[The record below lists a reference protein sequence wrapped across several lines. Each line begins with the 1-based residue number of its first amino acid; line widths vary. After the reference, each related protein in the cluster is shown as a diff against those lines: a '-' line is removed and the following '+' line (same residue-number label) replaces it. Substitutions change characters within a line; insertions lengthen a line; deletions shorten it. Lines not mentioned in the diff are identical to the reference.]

1 MSYQVALAPSAVQR
15 IVELD
20 SEVQQRL
27 AQKLEELALNP
38 RPEDAHA
45 LKDTD
50 ERLYKLRLG
59 EYRIIYQI
67 QDQPLLLTVIKI
79 AHLKDY

>member
-1 MSYQVALAPSAVQR
+1 MSYQVALTPSSVQKLT
-15 IVELD
+15 ELD
-20 SEVQQRL
+20 SVVQQQL

-38 RPEDAHA
+38 RPEAAHP
-45 LKDTD
+45 LKDT
-50 ERLYKLRLG
+50 EHLYKVRLG

-67 QDQPLLLTVIKI
+67 QEQPLLLTVIKI

>member
-38 RPEDAHA
+38 RPEDAHL
-45 LKDTD
+45 LKDI
-50 ERLYKLRLG
+50 ERLYKVRLG

>member
-1 MSYQVALAPSAVQR
+1 MSYQVALAPSAVQK
-15 IVELD
+15 IAELD

-38 RPEDAHA
+38 RPENAHP
-45 LKDTD
+45 LKDT
-50 ERLYKLRLG
+50 ERLYKVRFG

-67 QDQPLLLTVIKI
+67 QDQPLLVTVIKI
-79 AHLKDY
+79 AHPKDY

>member
-15 IVELD
+15 IAELE
-20 SEVQQRL
+20 SEVQQQL
-27 AQKLEELALNP
+27 TQKLEELALNP
-38 RPEDAHA
+38 HPEDAHP
-45 LKDTD
+45 LKDT
-50 ERLYKLRLG
+50 ERLYKVRLG

-67 QDQPLLLTVIKI
+67 EDQPLLVTLIKI

>member
-1 MSYQVALAPSAVQR
+1 MSYQVALAPSTVQK
-15 IVELD
+15 ITELD

-27 AQKLEELALNP
+27 AQKLEELSLNP
-38 RPEDAHA
+38 RPEDAHP
-45 LKDTD
+45 LKDT
-50 ERLYKLRLG
+50 ERLYKVRLG
-59 EYRIIYQI
+59 QYRIIYQI

>member
-1 MSYQVALAPSAVQR
+1 MSYQVALAASAVQK
-15 IVELD
+15 ITELE

-38 RPEDAHA
+38 RSEDAHP
-45 LKDTD
+45 LKDT
-50 ERLYKLRLG
+50 ERLYKVRLG

-67 QDQPLLLTVIKI
+67 EDQPLLVTLIKI
-79 AHLKDY
+79 AYLKDY

>member
-1 MSYQVALAPSAVQR
+1 MSYQVTFAPSAVQR
-15 IVELD
+15 IGELD

-38 RPEDAHA
+38 LPEDAHP
-45 LKDTD
+45 LKDT
-50 ERLYKLRLG
+50 ERFYKVRLG

-67 QDQPLLLTVIKI
+67 EDQPLLLTVIKI

>member
-1 MSYQVALAPSAVQR
+1 MSYQVALAPSSVEK

-20 SEVQQRL
+20 SEVQQRV

-38 RPEDAHA
+38 RPKDTHP
-45 LKDTD
+45 LKDT
-50 ERLYKLRLG
+50 EGLYIVRLG

-67 QDQPLLLTVIKI
+67 DDRSLLLTVIKI

>member
-1 MSYQVALAPSAVQR
+1 MSYQVALAPSSVQK
-15 IVELD
+15 IAELH

-27 AQKLEELALNP
+27 ARKLEELALNP
-38 RPEDAHA
+38 RPEDAQP
-45 LKDTD
+45 LRDI
-50 ERLYKLRLG
+50 ERLYKVRLG

-67 QDQPLLLTVIKI
+67 EEQPLLVTVIKI

>member
-1 MSYQVALAPSAVQR
+1 MSYQVALAPSIVQK
-15 IVELD
+15 ITELD

-38 RPEDAHA
+38 RPEDAHP
-45 LKDTD
+45 LKDT
-50 ERLYKLRLG
+50 ERLYKVRLG
-59 EYRIIYQI
+59 QYRIIYQI
-67 QDQPLLLTVIKI
+67 QDQALLLTVIKI

>member
-1 MSYQVALAPSAVQR
+1 MQR
-15 IVELD
+15 IAELE

-38 RPEDAHA
+38 RLEDAHP
-45 LKDTD
+45 LKDT
-50 ERLYKLRLG
+50 ERLYKVRLG

-67 QDQPLLLTVIKI
+67 QDQPLLVTVMKI

>member
-15 IVELD
+15 IAELD
-20 SEVQQRL
+20 SVVQQRL

-38 RPEDAHA
+38 RPEDAHP
-45 LKDTD
+45 LKDN

-67 QDQPLLLTVIKI
+67 EDQPLLVTLIKI

>member
-15 IVELD
+15 IVELH
-20 SEVQQRL
+20 SEAQQRL

-38 RPEDAHA
+38 RPKDAHP
-45 LKDTD
+45 LKDT
-50 ERLYKLRLG
+50 ERLYIVRLG
-59 EYRIIYQI
+59 EYRIVYQI
-67 QDQPLLLTVIKI
+67 EDRSLLLTVIKI

>member
-1 MSYQVALAPSAVQR
+1 
-15 IVELD
+15 
-20 SEVQQRL
+20 VQQRL

-38 RPEDAHA
+38 RPEDAHP
-45 LKDTD
+45 LKDT
-50 ERLYKLRLG
+50 EGLYKVRLG

-67 QDQPLLLTVIKI
+67 QNQPLLLTVIKI

>member
-1 MSYQVALAPSAVQR
+1 MSYQVTLVPSAVQK
-15 IVELD
+15 ITELD

-27 AQKLEELALNP
+27 TQKLEELALNP
-38 RPEDAHA
+38 RSEDAHP
-45 LKDTD
+45 LKDT
-50 ERLYKLRLG
+50 EGLYKLRLG

-67 QDQPLLLTVIKI
+67 QNQPLLLTVIKI

>member
-1 MSYQVALAPSAVQR
+1 MSYQVALAPSIVQK
-15 IVELD
+15 ITELD

-38 RPEDAHA
+38 RPEDAHP
-45 LKDTD
+45 LKDT
-50 ERLYKLRLG
+50 ERLYKVRLDQ
-59 EYRIIYQI
+59 YRIIYQI
-67 QDQPLLLTVIKI
+67 QDQALLLTVIKI

>member
-1 MSYQVALAPSAVQR
+1 MSYQVALAPSAVQK
-15 IVELD
+15 ITELE

-38 RPEDAHA
+38 RSEDAHP
-45 LKDTD
+45 LKDT
-50 ERLYKLRLG
+50 ERLYKVRLG

-67 QDQPLLLTVIKI
+67 EDQPLLVTLIKI
-79 AHLKDY
+79 AYLKDY

>member
-1 MSYQVALAPSAVQR
+1 MSYQVTLVPSTVQK
-15 IVELD
+15 ITELD

-38 RPEDAHA
+38 RSEDAHL
-45 LKDTD
+45 LKET
-50 ERLYKLRLG
+50 ERLYKVRLG

-67 QDQPLLLTVIKI
+67 EDQSLLLTVIKI

>member
-1 MSYQVALAPSAVQR
+1 MSYQVTLAPSAVQK
-15 IVELD
+15 ITELD

-38 RPEDAHA
+38 RSEDAYP
-45 LKDTD
+45 LKET
-50 ERLYKLRLG
+50 ERLYKVLLG

-67 QDQPLLLTVIKI
+67 EEQSLLVTVIKI

>member
-1 MSYQVALAPSAVQR
+1 MSYQVVLAPSSVQT
-15 IVELD
+15 ITQLD
-20 SEVQQRL
+20 SVVQQRL

-38 RPEDAHA
+38 LPEDAHP
-45 LKDTD
+45 LKDT
-50 ERLYKLRLG
+50 EGLYKVLLG

-67 QDQPLLLTVIKI
+67 QEQPLLLTVIKI

>member
-1 MSYQVALAPSAVQR
+1 MSYQVALAPSAVQK
-15 IVELD
+15 IAELD

-38 RPEDAHA
+38 RSEDAHP
-45 LKDTD
+45 LKET
-50 ERLYKLRLG
+50 ERLYKVRLG
-59 EYRIIYQI
+59 AYRIIYQI
-67 QDQPLLLTVIKI
+67 EDQSLLLTVIKI

>member
-1 MSYQVALAPSAVQR
+1 MNYQVALAPSVVQR

-38 RPEDAHA
+38 RPEDAHL
-45 LKDTD
+45 LKDI
-50 ERLYKLRLG
+50 EHLYKVRLG

-67 QDQPLLLTVIKI
+67 QDQRLLLTVIKI

>member
-1 MSYQVALAPSAVQR
+1 MSYQVTLAPSAVQK
-15 IVELD
+15 ITELD
-20 SEVQQRL
+20 LEVQQRL

-38 RPEDAHA
+38 LPEDAHP
-45 LKDTD
+45 LKDT
-50 ERLYKLRLG
+50 EGLYKVLLG

-67 QDQPLLLTVIKI
+67 EEQSLLVTVIKI

>member
-1 MSYQVALAPSAVQR
+1 MSYQVTLVPSAVQK
-15 IVELD
+15 ITELD
-20 SEVQQRL
+20 SELQQRL

-38 RPEDAHA
+38 RSEDAHP
-45 LKDTD
+45 LKET
-50 ERLYKLRLG
+50 ERLYKVILG

-67 QDQPLLLTVIKI
+67 EEQSLLVTVIKI

>member
-1 MSYQVALAPSAVQR
+1 MSYQVTLAPSAVQT
-15 IVELD
+15 ITELD

-27 AQKLEELALNP
+27 AKKLEELGLNP
-38 RPEDAHA
+38 YPEDAHP
-45 LKDTD
+45 LKNT
-50 ERLYKLRLG
+50 ERLYKVLLG

-67 QDQPLLLTVIKI
+67 QDQPLLVTVIKI

>member
-1 MSYQVALAPSAVQR
+1 MSYQVGLAPSAVQT

-20 SEVQQRL
+20 SQVQQQL
-27 AQKLEELALNP
+27 AQKLEELAFNP
-38 RPEDAHA
+38 RPEDAHP
-45 LKDTD
+45 LKDI
-50 ERLYKLRLG
+50 ERLYKVRLG

>member
-15 IVELD
+15 IAEFD
-20 SEVQQRL
+20 SEMQQRL

-38 RPEDAHA
+38 RPENAHP
-45 LKDTD
+45 LKDT
-50 ERLYKLRLG
+50 ERLYKVRLG

-67 QDQPLLLTVIKI
+67 QEQPLLLTVIKI